1 MSSLTLQALRNRED
15 PDLRLLVIGDPVDHS
30 LSPPMHNAGLESLHL
45 PCRYGRLRV
54 RPEDLG
60 KAFRVLRSQDFIG
73 WNLTLPH
80 KLAALD
86 LMDGLDPLAER
97 LGAVNTVVNQS
108 GRLFGFNTDG
118 KGLVAA
124 IAEAFGCCVSSVRIA
139 LLGAGGGAGQAAA
152 RYLSE
157 LNVPLL
163 ILLNRTV
170 AKAERL
176 AHELADS
183 SETEIRVEPWEN
195 FPEVCSEVDLIV
207 NASSAGLDGAPAHE
221 ALSSI
226 ESRHLVFD
234 MVYGSQETPLVH
246 YARERGARSADG
258 LLMLLYQGIF
268 AFEIWFGKPAPA
280 QVMRKALFKA
290 AGREGEVRSEKREA
304 RSEKAEG
311 RSGR

>member
-1 MSSLTLQALRNRED
+1 MVNAKKTLTLQGLRGCED
-15 PDLRLLVIGDPVDHS
+15 PELRLLVIGDPVDHS
-30 LSPPMHNAGLESLHL
+30 LSPPMHNAGLEFLHL
-45 PCRYGRLRV
+45 PYRYGRLRV
-54 RPEDLG
+54 SPEDLAE
-60 KAFRVLRSQDFIG
+60 AFRILRGQNFVG

-80 KLAALD
+80 KLAAVN

-124 IAEAFGCCVSSVRIA
+124 ITEAFGCSMASVRIA

-157 LNVPLL
+157 FNVPLL
-163 ILLNRTV
+163 ILLNRTA

-176 AHELADS
+176 AHELADA
-183 SETEIRVEPWEN
+183 SETEIRMELWEHL
-195 FPEVCSEVDLIV
+195 PDVCGEVDLIV
-207 NASSAGLDGAPAHE
+207 NASSVGLEGGGLHE
-221 ALSSI
+221 ILNSI

-234 MVYGSQETPLVH
+234 MVYGPQETALVQF
-246 YARERGARSADG
+246 ARERGARSADG
-258 LLMLLYQGIF
+258 LLMLLYQGVF

-280 QVMRKALFKA
+280 QVMREALFKA
-290 AGREGEVRSEKREA
+290 AGRDTEGCRPA
-304 RSEKAEG
+304 
-311 RSGR
+311 

>member
-1 MSSLTLQALRNRED
+1 LISLVCGAASLGMSSLTLQALRNRED

-30 LSPPMHNAGLESLHL
+30 LSPPMHNAGLEFLHF
-45 PCRYGRLRV
+45 PFRYGRLRA

-60 KAFRVLRSQDFIG
+60 KAFRILRGQDFIG

-80 KLAALD
+80 KLAAVD

-118 KGLVAA
+118 EGLVAA
-124 IAEAFGCCVSSVRIA
+124 IAEAFGCRVSSVRIA
-139 LLGAGGGAGQAAA
+139 LLGAGGGAGQAAG

-157 LNVPLL
+157 LKVPLL

-195 FPEVCSEVDLIV
+195 FPEVCGEVDLIV
-207 NASSAGLDGAPAHE
+207 NASSAGLDGGPVHE

-234 MVYGSQETPLVH
+234 MVYGPQETPLVH
-246 YARERGARSADG
+246 FARERGARSADG

-280 QVMRKALFKA
+280 QVMREALFKA
-290 AGREGEVRSEKREA
+290 AGRLGE
-304 RSEKAEG
+304 
-311 RSGR
+311 